1 MLKIEIP
8 VGLETRKCAAHV
20 IERLSQVDATLCGPF
35 FNYDHAYAQ
44 IVKGMLAEME
54 AISPVQ
60 VTHYD
65 VGTVCVDRAGNPTA
79 ELTQGPNE
87 FKLVLVP

>member
-1 MLKIEIP
+1 MLKIEIT
-8 VGLETRKCAAHV
+8 VEMETRKCAAHV
-20 IERLSQVDATLCGPF
+20 IDRLSHIDDTLCGPF

-44 IVKGMLAEME
+44 VVKGMLAEME
-54 AISPVQ
+54 AVSPIE

-65 VGTVCVDRAGNPTA
+65 VVTVYIDSEGNPTA

-87 FKLVLVP
+87 FKLVLGL